1 MKKILEK
8 LFDHNY
14 LEYEESKKVL
24 KEISSKKYNYS
35 QVASFLTVFK
45 MRNPSVQEIE
55 GFRDALLDLCI
66 KIDLSSDFETI
77 DLCGTGGDGKNT
89 FNISTISSF
98 VVAGAGYKVTK
109 HGNYGVSSSCGSSDV
124 LQQLG
129 IKLSNDDGY
138 LKKCLDKG
146 NFCYLHAPLFH
157 PAMKN
162 VAGVRKEL
170 EFKTFF
176 NILGPLV
183 NPLQP
188 KNQLC
193 GVYNLE
199 ISRLY
204 GYVFENSKK
213 NYSILYSLDGYDEIS
228 LTSDFMKISRND
240 STINSPDYFGFN
252 KINPDEIKGGESIK
266 DSASIFTKIL
276 ENKATKSQTDVVLA
290 NSAIAIQTITNKTID
305 ECLSIARQSI
315 DSGSALNCL
324 KRIQL
329 LSK

>member
-24 KEISSKKYNYS
+24 KEISSKKYNNS

-55 GFRDALLDLCI
+55 GFRDALLDLCV

-188 KNQLC
+188 QNQLC

-240 STINSPDYFGFN
+240 STINSPDYFGFD
-252 KINPDEIKGGESIK
+252 KINPDEIKGGESIE

-305 ECLSIARQSI
+305 ECLSIAKQSI

-324 KRIQL
+324 KKIQL

>member
-1 MKKILEK
+1 
-8 LFDHNY
+8 

-24 KEISSKKYNYS
+24 KEISSKKYNNS

-55 GFRDALLDLCI
+55 GFRDALLDLCV

-252 KINPDEIKGGESIK
+252 KINPDEIKGGESIE

-276 ENKATKSQTDVVLA
+276 ENNATKSQTDVVLA

-305 ECLSIARQSI
+305 ECLSIAKQSI

-324 KRIQL
+324 KKIQL

>member
-24 KEISSKKYNYS
+24 KEISSKKYNNS

-55 GFRDALLDLCI
+55 GFRDALLDLCV

-213 NYSILYSLDGYDEIS
+213 KYSILYSLDGYDEIS

-276 ENKATKSQTDVVLA
+276 ENEATKSQTDVVLA
-290 NSAIAIQTITNKTID
+290 NSAIAIQTITSKTID
-305 ECLSIARQSI
+305 ECLSIAKQSI

-324 KRIQL
+324 KKIQL

>member
-8 LFDHNY
+8 LFNHSY
-14 LEYEESKKVL
+14 LTYEESKKIL
-24 KEISSKKYNYS
+24 KEISLNKYNYY
-35 QVASFLTVFK
+35 QVASFLTIFK

-109 HGNYGVSSSCGSSDV
+109 HGNYGVSSNCGSSDV
-124 LQQLG
+124 LKYLG
-129 IKLSNDDGY
+129 VRLSNDQDY

-146 NFCYLHAPLFH
+146 SFCYLHAPLFH

-162 VAGVRKEL
+162 VASVRKEL
-170 EFKTFF
+170 KFKTFF

-183 NPLQP
+183 NPSRP

-199 ISRLY
+199 IARLY
-204 GYVFENSKK
+204 GYVFENTNK
-213 NYSILYSLDGYDEIS
+213 NYSILHSLDGYDEIS
-228 LTSDFMKISRND
+228 LTNDFKLLSKNK
-240 STINSPDYFGFN
+240 SAINSPDYFGFN
-252 KINPDEIKGGESIK
+252 KINPKEIEGGIEIK
-266 DSASIFTKIL
+266 DSVDIFIKIL
-276 ENKATKSQTDVVLA
+276 ENKATKSQTNVVLA
-290 NSAIAIQTITNKTID
+290 NSAIAIQTITDKEID
-305 ECLSIARQSI
+305 ECLSIAKESI
-315 DSGSALNCL
+315 ESGNALNSL
-324 KRIQL
+324 KKIQI
-329 LSK
+329 LSL

>member
-24 KEISSKKYNYS
+24 KEISSKKYNNS

-55 GFRDALLDLCI
+55 GFRDALLDLCV

-129 IKLSNDDGY
+129 IKLSNDNVY

-276 ENKATKSQTDVVLA
+276 ENEATKSQTDVVLA

-305 ECLSIARQSI
+305 ECLSIAKQSI

-324 KRIQL
+324 KKIQL

>member
-24 KEISSKKYNYS
+24 KEISSKKYNNS

-55 GFRDALLDLCI
+55 GFRDALLDLCV

-252 KINPDEIKGGESIK
+252 KINPDEIKGGESIE

-305 ECLSIARQSI
+305 ECLSIAKQSI

-324 KRIQL
+324 KKIQL
-329 LSK
+329 LGK

>member
-8 LFDHNY
+8 LFNHSY
-14 LEYEESKKVL
+14 LTYEESKKIL
-24 KEISSKKYNYS
+24 KEISSNKYNYY
-35 QVASFLTVFK
+35 QVASFLTIFK

-109 HGNYGVSSSCGSSDV
+109 HGNYGVSSDCGSSDV
-124 LQQLG
+124 LKYLG
-129 IKLSNDDGY
+129 VRLSNDQDY

-146 NFCYLHAPLFH
+146 SFCYLHAPLFH

-162 VAGVRKEL
+162 VASVRREL
-170 EFKTFF
+170 KFKTFF
-176 NILGPLV
+176 NVLGPLV
-183 NPLQP
+183 NPSQP

-199 ISRLY
+199 IARLY
-204 GYVFENSKK
+204 GYVFENTNK
-213 NYSILYSLDGYDEIS
+213 NYSILHSLDGYDEIS
-228 LTSDFMKISRND
+228 LTNDFKLLSRNK
-240 STINSPDYFGFN
+240 SAINSPDYFGFN
-252 KINPDEIKGGESIK
+252 KINPKELEGGIEIK
-266 DSASIFTKIL
+266 DSVDIFMKIL
-276 ENKATKSQTDVVLA
+276 ENKATKNQTNVVLA
-290 NSAIAIQTITNKTID
+290 NSAIAIQTITDKEID
-305 ECLSIARQSI
+305 ECLSIAKESI
-315 DSGSALNCL
+315 ESGNALNSL
-324 KRIQL
+324 KKIQI
-329 LSK
+329 LSL

>member
-24 KEISSKKYNYS
+24 KEISSKKYNNS

-55 GFRDALLDLCI
+55 GFRDALLDLCV

-176 NILGPLV
+176 NVLGPLV

-276 ENKATKSQTDVVLA
+276 ENEATKSQTDVVLA

-305 ECLSIARQSI
+305 ECLSIAKQSI

-324 KRIQL
+324 KKIQL

>member
-55 GFRDALLDLCI
+55 GFRDALLDLCV

-129 IKLSNDDGY
+129 IRLSNDDGY